1 MRTADALA
9 GLHADLERHRQVTL
23 QDWRAEP
30 DALLERRPSTGGWS
44 AADCLEHIGRANDMY
59 LRHMERAVERAEQQR
74 RGPVDEYH
82 PGALGRRICAAL
94 APGARPQRGGPRR
107 IRFKGPT
114 LRGYDPLRDP
124 EQIPV
129 AATLQRYKAQLDRM
143 LRLLERCEGID
154 LHARSNTLLGPL
166 LRLRMGDMWAYLVAH
181 TDRHLEQ
188 GRRALEMARDTG

>member
-9 GLHADLERHRQVTL
+9 ALHADLERHREVTL
-23 QDWRAEP
+23 RDWK
-30 DALLERRPSTGGWS
+30 ALPEGTLEQRPSSRAWS

-59 LRHMERAVERAEQQR
+59 LHHMERAVARAEQ
-74 RGPVDEYH
+74 RGLSPVGEYR

-94 APGARPQRGGPRR
+94 APTPARGHAAPPR

-114 LRGYDPLRDP
+114 LGRYDPLRDP

-129 AATLQRYKAQLDRM
+129 AATLQRYGAQLDRM
-143 LRLLERCEGID
+143 VRLLERCEGID
-154 LHARSNTLLGPL
+154 LHARSNTLLGPF
-166 LRLRMGDMWAYLVAH
+166 LRLRMGDMWSYLVAH

-188 GRRALEMARDTG
+188 GLRAVEMARGEA